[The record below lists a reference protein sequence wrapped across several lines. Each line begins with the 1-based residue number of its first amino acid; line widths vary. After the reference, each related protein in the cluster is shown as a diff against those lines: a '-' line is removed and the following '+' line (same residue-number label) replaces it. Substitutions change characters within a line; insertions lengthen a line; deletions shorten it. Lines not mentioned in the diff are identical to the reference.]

1 MFFNKKTN
9 KQRWIIVGL
18 GNVGP
23 EYEGTRHNCG
33 FAVVDLLAEKYS
45 IDIRKRKL
53 MGTLGEGS
61 IEGTDV
67 VLVKPVTYMNRSGQ
81 CVRQVLDWYKQGENR
96 LLVIYDD
103 IDIQLGAV
111 RVRARGSA
119 GSHNGLKS
127 VLEYTDTDMFV
138 RVRVGIGKNPA
149 YMDLA
154 DYVLGRFTKEQEAG
168 IHSGVQKAA
177 EAVASVLKEGCE
189 RTMNFY
195 NSGGNKWTV

>member
-45 IDIRKRKL
+45 IDIWKRKL

-81 CVRQVLDWYKQGENR
+81 CVRQVLDWYKQRENR